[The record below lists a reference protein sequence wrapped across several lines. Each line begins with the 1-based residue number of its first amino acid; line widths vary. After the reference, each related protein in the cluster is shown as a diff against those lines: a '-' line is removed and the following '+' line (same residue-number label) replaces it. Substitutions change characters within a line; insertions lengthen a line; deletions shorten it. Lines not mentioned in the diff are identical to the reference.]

1 MKSLDL
7 YIIRKFLGTFFFCL
21 FLILCIVVVF
31 DVAERLEKF
40 IENEAPVKAIIF
52 DYYMNFIPYFANVF
66 SPLFTFISVIFFTSK
81 MAYDSEIIAI
91 LSTGTSFKRFLYPYF
106 LAACIIAAF
115 SFVLGAFIIP
125 NANQKRLHFQE
136 QYMGKKYSNRE
147 ANIHRQIAPGVFIYM
162 SSYSVSSNTG
172 YDFSLEEFAGDTLK
186 SKLISS
192 RMTWDKEKG
201 KWVITNWK
209 LRELDGDQEK
219 YTTGKQLDTLLGFM
233 PSEFSEDPSKI
244 KEQLTLPELKEYIDR
259 MKLRG
264 SSNVVEFQIEKYK
277 MLANTF
283 ATFILTFIGVSI
295 SSRKIRGGMGFHLGL
310 GLLLSFSYILFMQF
324 STVFA
329 TNGDMNPLLA
339 VWIPNILYS
348 VIALFVYKTAPK

>member
-1 MKSLDL
+1 M
-7 YIIRKFLGTFFFCL
+7 
-21 FLILCIVVVF
+21 
-31 DVAERLEKF
+31 
-40 IENEAPVKAIIF
+40 
-52 DYYMNFIPYFANVF
+52 
-66 SPLFTFISVIFFTSK
+66 
-81 MAYDSEIIAI
+81 
-91 LSTGTSFKRFLYPYF
+91 
-106 LAACIIAAF
+106 
-115 SFVLGAFIIP
+115 
-125 NANQKRLHFQE
+125 
-136 QYMGKKYSNRE
+136 
-147 ANIHRQIAPGVFIYM
+147 
-162 SSYSVSSNTG
+162 
-172 YDFSLEEFAGDTLK
+172 K

-192 RMTWDKEKG
+192 RIAWNKEKE

-209 LRELDGDQEK
+209 LRELDGDKEQ
-219 YTTGKQLDTLLGFM
+219 YTVGKQLDTLLGFV
-233 PSEFSEDPSKI
+233 PSEFSKDPSKI
-244 KEQLTLPELKEYIDR
+244 KEQLTLPELEEYIDR

-339 VWIPNILYS
+339 VWIPNILFS

>member
-1 MKSLDL
+1 
-7 YIIRKFLGTFFFCL
+7 
-21 FLILCIVVVF
+21 
-31 DVAERLEKF
+31 
-40 IENEAPVKAIIF
+40 
-52 DYYMNFIPYFANVF
+52 
-66 SPLFTFISVIFFTSK
+66 
-81 MAYDSEIIAI
+81 
-91 LSTGTSFKRFLYPYF
+91 
-106 LAACIIAAF
+106 
-115 SFVLGAFIIP
+115 
-125 NANQKRLHFQE
+125 
-136 QYMGKKYSNRE
+136 MGKKYSNKE
-147 ANIHRQIAPGVFIYM
+147 SNIHRQIAPGVFIYM
-162 SSYSVSSNTG
+162 SSYSAATNTG
-172 YDFSLEEFAGDTLK
+172 YDFSIEEFVGDTLK

-192 RMTWDKEKG
+192 RIAWNKEKE

-209 LRELDGDQEK
+209 LRELDGDKEQ
-219 YTTGKQLDTLLGFM
+219 YTVGKQLDTLLGFV
-233 PSEFSEDPSKI
+233 PSEFSKDPSKI
-244 KEQLTLPELKEYIDR
+244 KEQLTLPELEEYIDR

-339 VWIPNILYS
+339 VWIPNILFS